1 MLARFTQIDYDREM
15 AFVATLDQDGAEREV
30 GVVRY
35 VTNPDGESCEF
46 ALVVADEWQHRGL
59 GRRMM
64 TLLIDVARTRG
75 LREMNGHV
83 LADNRSMLTLCQS
96 LGFESTESSEGP
108 QVRRVSLALQPR

>member
-1 MLARFTQIDYDREM
+1 MLYRSVNG
-15 AFVATLDQDGAEREV
+15 VAVVQLSERAPGGEREI

-46 ALVVADEWQHRGL
+46 ALVVADEWQRHGL

-64 TLLIDVARTRG
+64 QLLIDVARARG
-75 LREMNGHV
+75 LREMIGHV
-83 LADNRSMLTLCQS
+83 LAENRGMLGLAES
-96 LGFESTESSEGP
+96 LGFVAGESSEGP